1 MKKMKQ
7 IRKELSNKMLM
18 LILGQEISLLQYNL
32 KEVENSLQKSENVF
46 EALNKR
52 IKIETKPLN
61 WNEFLDVMFILRTHY
76 SKKQSSVKI
85 NLDKQK

>member
-76 SKKQSSVKI
+76 SKK
-85 NLDKQK
+85 